1 MGILLRWLGAL
12 VLVIATFNPT
22 RYNYVRWVEAHWAT
36 QTPLA
41 LFLGL
46 LLAVAMAVY
55 VLATLRSIGAFG
67 VVLIAAIFG
76 SGLWVLID
84 WGVLSLTNSG
94 LNTWLALLAL
104 SVILG
109 VGLSWS
115 IIRQRL
121 SGQSSVDEIE
131 G

>member
-12 VLVIATFNPT
+12 GLVVATYNPT
-22 RYNYVRWVEAHWAT
+22 PYNFVTWVQANWAT

-41 LFLGL
+41 VFLGL
-46 LLAVAMAVY
+46 LLGVAVAIY
-55 VLATLRSIGAFG
+55 VVATLRSIGAFG

-76 SGLWVLID
+76 AGLWVLID
-84 WGVLSLTNSG
+84 WGVLSLANPG

-109 VGLSWS
+109 IGLSWS